1 MKLANVIRNTIING
15 TPVQVGDVVELEDYQ
30 FNTLA
35 ASKRVELRTEAK
47 PEEEKVLEQPS
58 IELSKSIKKRNK

>member
-1 MKLANVIRNTIING
+1 MKLATVIRNTIISGN
-15 TPVQVGDVVELEDYQ
+15 PVQVGDVVELEDYE

-35 ASKRVELRTEAK
+35 SMKRVELRVVAK
-47 PEEEKVLEQPS
+47 QEEEKVLEQPS